1 MTPDIDPIHPTS
13 SVPPPVAAS
22 APTETPK
29 LRGKALAYRVLS
41 RAAFWSPV
49 FAALVLFAQV
59 ALLGLRPAVSES
71 RRLADAEIMLVERH
85 ERAVAENNAVSAQLL
100 ARQDPIFRERQRR
113 LRVIEPPA
121 TPTPPTTTARDDDGS

>member
-1 MTPDIDPIHPTS
+1 MTPDADPS
-13 SVPPPVAAS
+13 QAMAS
-22 APTETPK
+22 APLPAAVPVPAETQK
-29 LRGKALAYRVLS
+29 LRGKALAHRILA

-71 RRLADAEIMLVERH
+71 RRLADAEVMLVERH

-113 LRVIEPPA
+113 MRLIEPFLVPETAPA
-121 TPTPPTTTARDDDGS
+121 NGEK